1 MLYPMDTFHNF
12 MARQQLLI
20 QFFVASVDC
29 YMDMEAI
36 QIGGEGDRS
45 ERHLFISPFYFYFT
59 PWGLTSDKCREDIK
73 LYV

>member
-1 MLYPMDTFHNF
+1 MLYPLDTFHIF

-20 QFFVASVDC
+20 KFFVASVDC
-29 YMDMEAI
+29 YMDMEEI

-45 ERHLFISPFYFYFT
+45 ERHLFINPTFFYFT

>member
-36 QIGGEGDRS
+36 QIGEARVTDRRGIYLLAPS
-45 ERHLFISPFYFYFT
+45 TFILPL
-59 PWGLTSDKCREDIK
+59 GG
-73 LYV
+73 